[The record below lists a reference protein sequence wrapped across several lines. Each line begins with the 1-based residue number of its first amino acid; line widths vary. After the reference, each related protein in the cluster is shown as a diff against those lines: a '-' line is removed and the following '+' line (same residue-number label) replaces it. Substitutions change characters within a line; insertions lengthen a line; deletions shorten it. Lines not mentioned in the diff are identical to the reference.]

1 MRSAFEASGDI
12 RSVDL
17 LSALVALWRQS
28 ASGSLTFSRDGATA
42 GLDLNAGEIVASH
55 SSQPQFDTAEIL
67 VRSGKLDQAALDRLQ
82 KPETEDRAFAAMQD
96 GVINVR
102 EWRWGQKM
110 RAVEILS
117 DLLGWLEGD
126 YVFEPGARP
135 APSDWTL
142 PIPRLVLELFLR
154 SRDRTLIVHYL
165 GPSDL
170 PLVRAEDFD
179 REFETFGLTS
189 HAGSVVR
196 LIDGQASAEE
206 IADTAPA
213 DEFAVLKLLAAL
225 TTLGLVH
232 PVEAAP
238 PERDEEEAPP
248 AERPG
253 PPVAAEAGPPERL
266 EPLAVPSPEAPAVP
280 AQPPVEPEPEPE
292 PATHEPEQP
301 ATPPGPPV
309 FEPAHIPADLIPE
322 AFEPPAEPEAAEEAF
337 GTSPGAAPEI
347 ALTAEG
353 NRSSGV
359 LLGSLLAILVLAVL
373 GLLIMR
379 SRRGPREQPPVPGPR
394 ATAQENPVFPP
405 PETAVPLSARK
416 RPSPRSTPAGSP
428 TAATRTATRP
438 PAATSTRPAPTNS
451 PTRVPTSPALAKSPT
466 GISAHPEATRPPAF
480 RPTLPPPP
488 PAAGELSRD
497 DWLRRA
503 EQNRTSL
510 SKQPGVRY
518 AIQLELACELPTL
531 ERAWNWDKPPGTM
544 WVLATQHRGRSCFR
558 VLWGRFRSLEEAKS
572 SKARVPAFFTG
583 AGNRPVVVSVR

>member
-1 MRSAFEASGDI
+1 MRSAFESSGDI

-17 LSALVALWRQS
+17 LSALVALWR
-28 ASGSLTFSRDGATA
+28 ANGSGSLRFSRADVTA
-42 GLDLNAGEIVASH
+42 GFDLNAGELVASH
-55 SSQPQFDTAEIL
+55 SSQPQFDTAAIL

-82 KPETEDRAFAAMQD
+82 ESETGDRAYAAMQA
-96 GVINVR
+96 GLLNLR

-117 DLLGWLEGD
+117 DLLDWLEGE
-126 YVFEPGARP
+126 YVFESGDRP
-135 APSDWTL
+135 SASDWTL

-196 LIDGQASAEE
+196 LIDGQSSAEE

-238 PERDEEEAPP
+238 PEPDEDASVEEEALP
-248 AERPG
+248 AA
-253 PPVAAEAGPPERL
+253 AAEVLAPERL
-266 EPLAVPSPEAPAVP
+266 EPPAAQPAEAPGPAVESRRLEPEAPTP
-280 AQPPVEPEPEPE
+280 EPEEPEPP
-292 PATHEPEQP
+292 PQ
-301 ATPPGPPV
+301 TPG
-309 FEPAHIPADLIPE
+309 FEPASLPSDLIPE
-322 AFEPPAEPEAAEEAF
+322 AFEPPIHPESALETLEEP
-337 GTSPGAAPEI
+337 PGAAPEMTL
-347 ALTAEG
+347 AVETRRG
-353 NRSSGV
+353 SGV

-373 GLLIMR
+373 GLLIAR
-379 SRRGPREQPPVPGPR
+379 SRRGPHEQAAVPAPR

-405 PETAVPLSARK
+405 PETAVPLAAGK
-416 RPSPRSTPAGSP
+416 KAPARSTPVIAP
-428 TAATRTATRP
+428 AAAAATRTATRP
-438 PAATSTRPAPTNS
+438 PGATSTRPAPTNS
-451 PTRVPTSPALAKSPT
+451 PTRVPTSPPAKSPT
-466 GISAHPEATRPPAF
+466 RLPTRPEPTRPPAP
-480 RPTLPPPP
+480 RPTPPPP
-488 PAAGELSRD
+488 SPAAGAPSRD
-497 DWLRRA
+497 EWVRRA
-503 EQNRTSL
+503 EQNRASL

-531 ERAWNWDKPPGTM
+531 EKAWNWDRPTGTM
-544 WVLATQHRGRSCFR
+544 WVLSTSHRGRTCFR
-558 VLWGRFRSLEEAKS
+558 VLWGRFRSLGEAKAA
-572 SKARVPAFFTG
+572 KARVPAFFTG
-583 AGNRPVVVSVR
+583 GGNRPVVVSVR